1 MSKFTLS
8 DFFREVFKTCYRTS
22 SQRSSDTAEKL
33 EVQTRMHNARIKS
46 MEQTIASLE
55 AQKRQYVAQKRI
67 EDAKKVVIERH
78 KVLIRKR
85 RCEQLRDC
93 CDRIL
98 QNIQVRNSVP
108 YNPCMAC
115 FCLFDCLLFLCL
127 WGGVRKGA
135 CPLTPHRIIRASRI
149 PFLYL
154 PRQRPRFVKSTWMK
168 YL

>member
-1 MSKFTLS
+1 MSRFTLS
-8 DFFREVFKTCYRTS
+8 DFVRELFRTCYRTS

-55 AQKRQYVAQKRI
+55 AQKRQCVAQKRI

-98 QNIQVRNSVP
+98 QNIQVRSCAP
-108 YNPCMAC
+108 YNPYMSCMSFAVR
-115 FCLFDCLLFLCL
+115 FVRTQVPY
-127 WGGVRKGA
+127 GVFKGA
-135 CPLTPHRIIRASRI
+135 CPLTRII
-149 PFLYL
+149 
-154 PRQRPRFVKSTWMK
+154 QV
-168 YL
+168 